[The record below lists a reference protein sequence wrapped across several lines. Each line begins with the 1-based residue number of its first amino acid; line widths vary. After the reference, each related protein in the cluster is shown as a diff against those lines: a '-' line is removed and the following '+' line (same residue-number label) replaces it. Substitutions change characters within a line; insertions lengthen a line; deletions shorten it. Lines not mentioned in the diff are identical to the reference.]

1 MTKDAEKKYNDSYKN
16 MKKLSKSTRK
26 YIRNEKAR
34 IRKEVVDTIE
44 QDKLIISLTNR
55 FYV

>member
-1 MTKDAEKKYNDSYKN
+1 

-34 IRKEVVDTIE
+34 IRQEVADIAE
-44 QDKLIISLTNR
+44 QDKLITALTNR
-55 FYV
+55 FYA

>member
-1 MTKDAEKKYNDSYKN
+1 MN

-34 IRKEVVDTIE
+34 IRQKVADTIE

>member
-1 MTKDAEKKYNDSYKN
+1 

-34 IRKEVVDTIE
+34 IRKEVADTIE